1 LRIEN
6 IERKKDLKD
15 ALSKA
20 RESQLVIAALMASF
34 IPLWLLC
41 QLASLFHEVHV
52 WLD

>member
-20 RESQLVIAALMASF
+20 RESQLVIAALMASG
-34 IPLWLLC
+34 IC
-41 QLASLFHEVHV
+41 QVSFLSGCCVS
-52 WLD
+52 